1 MEFIKFYESDLE
13 KIYQQTEG
21 DDILVIRTKNGNEMD
36 AILEW
41 EQGRGNNW
49 HFNTMYRTYFPS
61 DIESYAFR
69 KVDI

>member
-1 MEFIKFYESDLE
+1 MEFIKFYESSLE
-13 KIYQQTEG
+13 KIYKQTEG
-21 DDILVIRTKNGNEMD
+21 DDILVIRTKSGDEFD
-36 AILEW
+36 AVLDW

-49 HFNTMYRTYFPS
+49 KFNTTYRTYFPS